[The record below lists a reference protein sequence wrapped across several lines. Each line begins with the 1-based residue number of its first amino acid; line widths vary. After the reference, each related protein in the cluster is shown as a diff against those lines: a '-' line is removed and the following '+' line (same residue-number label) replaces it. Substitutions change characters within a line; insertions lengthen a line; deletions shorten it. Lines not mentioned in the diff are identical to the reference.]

1 LRLVVTRTVFYGKLL
16 TNILLEVLKKIIDH
30 NILLHRS
37 GLQPSQFLS
46 TVRQDGGQAR
56 K

>member
-1 LRLVVTRTVFYGKLL
+1 LVTDILFY
-16 TNILLEVLKKIIDH
+16 NILRTKELQMSSEIIAH
-30 NILLHRS
+30 NILLRRS

-46 TVRQDGGQAR
+46 TARQDGGQAR